1 MKCMLLA
8 IIAAIK
14 IGTSTAS
21 LLLLLLFLI
30 LQSEAF
36 RLGHW
41 GFFLFAVA
49 DEAGQGHEAFIDIR
63 VVFDRGGDISK

>member
-8 IIAAIK
+8 IIATIK

-21 LLLLLLFLI
+21 LLLLLLLLV
-30 LQSEAF
+30 LQGEAL

-41 GFFLFAVA
+41 GFLLFAVA

-63 VVFDRGGDISK
+63 VVFDRGGDISR

>member
-8 IIAAIK
+8 IITTIK

-21 LLLLLLFLI
+21 LLLLLLLLI
-30 LQSEAF
+30 FQCEAL

-41 GFFLFAVA
+41 GFLLFAVA

-63 VVFDRGGDISK
+63 VVFDRGGDISR